1 MDIGIIIL
9 ALGCLALGFVIGRKV
24 GSSGSKQFSRL
35 EAESSRPVRTQIT
48 TGAAVQIAAALP
60 AKDLDEITMLIRRG
74 RLLEAIKHYRSVT
87 GQGLKESKDAIEL
100 LKKDVM

>member
-9 ALGCLALGFVIGRKV
+9 ALGCLTLGFVVGTKF
-24 GSSGSKQFSRL
+24 GSSGSKQFSRI
-35 EAESSRPVRTQIT
+35 EAESPRPVRTQIT

-60 AKDLDEITMLIRRG
+60 AQDLDEITMLIRRG

-87 GQGLKESKDAIEL
+87 GQGLKESKHAIEL

>member
-9 ALGCLALGFVIGRKV
+9 ALGCLTLGFVVGTKF
-24 GSSGSKQFSRL
+24 GSSGSKQISRI
-35 EAESSRPVRTQIT
+35 EAESPRPVRTQIT

-60 AKDLDEITMLIRRG
+60 AQDLDEITMLIRRG

-100 LKKDVM
+100 LEKDVM

>member
-1 MDIGIIIL
+1 M
-9 ALGCLALGFVIGRKV
+9 
-24 GSSGSKQFSRL
+24 
-35 EAESSRPVRTQIT
+35 
-48 TGAAVQIAAALP
+48 QIAAALP
-60 AKDLDEITMLIRRG
+60 AQDLDEITMLIRRG

>member
-1 MDIGIIIL
+1 M
-9 ALGCLALGFVIGRKV
+9 
-24 GSSGSKQFSRL
+24 
-35 EAESSRPVRTQIT
+35 RTQIT

-60 AKDLDEITMLIRRG
+60 AQDLDEITMLIRRG